1 VTQITFAATNS
12 NLANASLRQY
22 HRPSARSKP
31 VIAVSKDRS
40 EIIDHADLN
49 SESLSRQ
56 LADDSH
62 APVASALGADAGV
75 AVPEN

>member
-1 VTQITFAATNS
+1 MPRYVSTIDLLQGVNLLLQSQKIDLKSSTTTTSTQ
-12 NLANASLRQY
+12 
-22 HRPSARSKP
+22 KG
-31 VIAVSKDRS
+31 
-40 EIIDHADLN
+40 
-49 SESLSRQ
+49 LSRQ